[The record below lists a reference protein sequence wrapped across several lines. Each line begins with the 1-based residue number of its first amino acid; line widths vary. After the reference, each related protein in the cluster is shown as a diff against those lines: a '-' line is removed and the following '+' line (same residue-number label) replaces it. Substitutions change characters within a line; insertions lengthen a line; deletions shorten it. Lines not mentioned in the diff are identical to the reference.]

1 MVGDHHILL
10 GVDDDDEA
18 HHVRIEGRSDIN
30 NWQLFPRLNHPLSLI
45 DACTIVSNILE
56 FEHLINLIFVGP
68 GSIFKVEDISP
79 C

>member
-1 MVGDHHILL
+1 MKSAWVEHVVGDHHILL

-30 NWQLFPRLNHPLSLI
+30 NWQLFPCLNHPLSLI

-56 FEHLINLIFVGP
+56 
-68 GSIFKVEDISP
+68 
-79 C
+79 